1 MEIKKERRR
10 LLVITGLLTV
20 LIMISIAFSISLGAA
35 NVDIFDIWEAIFSPD
50 LTLTEHTIIHNVRLP
65 RVLASFLVGGLL
77 CCFRCHYARNYK
89 KSTC

>member
-20 LIMISIAFSISLGAA
+20 LIMISIAFSISLGAT
-35 NVDIFDIWEAIFSPD
+35 NIDIFEIWKAIFSPD

-65 RVLASFLVGGLL
+65 RVLASLF
-77 CCFRCHYARNYK
+77 
-89 KSTC
+89 